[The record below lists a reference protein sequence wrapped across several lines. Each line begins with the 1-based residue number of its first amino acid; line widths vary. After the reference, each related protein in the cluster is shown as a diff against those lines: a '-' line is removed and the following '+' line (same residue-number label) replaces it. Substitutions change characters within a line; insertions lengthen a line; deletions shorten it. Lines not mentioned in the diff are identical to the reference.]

1 MSLSPETLGRI
12 LTAEP
17 KDAWA
22 EVFAALW
29 ADLSLPVGN
38 VDVAAEMV
46 RRDKAFES
54 LDLVLSGA
62 AWDLWAAFQSSTPA
76 TAEALVDFWGETPGG
91 KAVLVLDALSLRE
104 TPWILGEAVKRG
116 YAVKTAK
123 VTASALPSDTT
134 SFAKALGLPQRSSLI
149 AGKVASLRLTG
160 AATAFFD
167 QPWNECG
174 DTLPNDPNLFVWHA
188 WPDTLM
194 HDLSGAGPGLR
205 QLAQDA
211 KNVLTGDGFWSFVD
225 RLVLGRR
232 VVITADHGYAAS
244 GLFSDVPD
252 EAQKTYY
259 QQTFGAE
266 RYAAGAGQGA
276 AHWLPPVD
284 IALDTARGPH
294 RFALGRRGWRVQAGR
309 KNLSHGGLS
318 VLETAVPFIELSK
331 AQQA

>member
-1 MSLSPETLGRI
+1 MSLSPEQLGRI
-12 LTAEP
+12 LLAEP
-17 KDAWA
+17 TQAWT
-22 EVFAALW
+22 EIFSALW
-29 ADLSLPVGN
+29 DGLSVPVGN

-62 AWDLWAAFQSSTPA
+62 AWDLWSSFEASTPA
-76 TAEALVDFWGETPGG
+76 TADALVSFWDEAPGG

-104 TPWILGEAVKRG
+104 TPWILQEATKRG
-116 YAVKTAK
+116 YAIKTAK
-123 VTASALPSDTT
+123 PTASALPSDTT
-134 SFAKALGLPQRSSLI
+134 SFARALGLSQRSSL
-149 AGKVASLRLTG
+149 ASGKSASLRLSG

-167 QPWNECG
+167 QPWNECA
-174 DTLPNDPNLFVWHA
+174 DTLPNDPNLFVWHD

-211 KNVLTGDGFWSFVD
+211 KTVLTGDGFWSFVD
-225 RLVLGRR
+225 RLAQGRR

-252 EAQKTYY
+252 EEQKTYY

-266 RYAAGAGQGA
+266 RYAASADKGAS
-276 AHWLPPVD
+276 HWLPPVD

-294 RFALGRRGWRVQAGR
+294 RFALGRRGWRVQSGR

-318 VLETAVPFIELSK
+318 VLETAVPFIELVRTV
-331 AQQA
+331 